1 MEIIVN
7 QDIRKFK
14 TKDIGNFSFKEIGFL
29 VAAAGLAYGTYYLQ
43 KNIFMLEQ
51 VSTFPCILLAAIP
64 LLFGFFK
71 PQGMTFME
79 FLKTVVKEN
88 MIDPKVYVWESDYF
102 PDMNAYGDLIGEDY
116 ALTPERQ
123 AQVVQMVESM
133 GIQKSP
139 KPSKEEQAKII
150 R

>member
-14 TKDIGNFSFKEIGFL
+14 TKDIGNFSFKEVAFL

-43 KNIFMLEQ
+43 KNILMMES

-71 PQGMTFME
+71 PQGMSFMQ

-88 MIDPKVYVWESDYF
+88 MIDPKVYIWESDYE
-102 PDMNAYGDLIGEDY
+102 PDLNNLGELFGEEY
-116 ALTPERQ
+116 ALSPERQ
-123 AQVVQMVESM
+123 RQIMVMVEEM
-133 GIQKSP
+133 NAQKPP
-139 KPSKEEQAKII
+139 KQSKEEKNMIVV
-150 R
+150 

>member
-29 VAAAGLAYGTYYLQ
+29 VAAAALGYGAYYLQ
-43 KNIFMLEQ
+43 TKILMVEQ
-51 VSTFPCILLAAIP
+51 FSIAPCILLAAIP

-71 PQGMTFME
+71 PQGMSFMQ

-88 MIDPKVYVWESDYF
+88 MIDPKVYIWESDYE
-102 PDMNAYGDLIGEDY
+102 PDLNNLGELFGEEY
-116 ALTPERQ
+116 ALSPERQ
-123 AQVVQMVESM
+123 RQIVVMVEEM
-133 GIQKSP
+133 NAQKPP
-139 KPSKEEQAKII
+139 KQSKEEKDMIV